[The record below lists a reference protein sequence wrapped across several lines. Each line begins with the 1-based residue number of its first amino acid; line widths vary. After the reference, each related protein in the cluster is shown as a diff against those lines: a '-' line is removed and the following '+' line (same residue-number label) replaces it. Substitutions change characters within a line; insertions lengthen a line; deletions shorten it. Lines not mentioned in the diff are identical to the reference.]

1 MTQLEPGEIVPLFSV
16 TELPPGVALTVADP
30 PQFCKAFP
38 GKAGF
43 ATTTS
48 VGKVS
53 VMDVWVKGRTALV
66 LLIVIASTLVSP
78 TQMVLGAKALVTVG
92 DAIPTVVTVAL
103 AGVVFVIENPPPVE
117 LNALAGMVLIKFPSV
132 VEVTSIP
139 TVHSPGVAPTCA
151 GTVPPLSDR
160 VAAPGTAVTVPP
172 HVLDMLAGFATD
184 KPGCTP
190 TKLSVQEAL
199 FSEKVLGL

>member
-1 MTQLEPGEIVPLFSV
+1 V

-43 ATTTS
+43 ATATF

-53 VMDVWVKGRTALV
+53 VIDTWFKGITALV
-66 LLIVIASTLVSP
+66 LLIVIASTLVAP
-78 TQMVLGAKALVTVG
+78 TQIVLGAKALVTVG
-92 DAIPTVVTVAL
+92 DATPTAVTVAL
-103 AGVVFVIENPPPVE
+103 AGVVFVIVTPPPVE
-117 LNALAGMVLIKFPSV
+117 LNALAGMVLIKFPRV
-132 VEVTSIP
+132 FEVTLIP

-151 GTVPPLSDR
+151 GTEPPLIDK
-160 VAAPGTAVTVPP
+160 VVVPGTAVTVPP
-172 HVLDMLAGFATD
+172 QVLDMLAGFATD

-190 TKLSVQEAL
+190 TKLSVQAAL
-199 FSEKVLGL
+199 LNENVLGL